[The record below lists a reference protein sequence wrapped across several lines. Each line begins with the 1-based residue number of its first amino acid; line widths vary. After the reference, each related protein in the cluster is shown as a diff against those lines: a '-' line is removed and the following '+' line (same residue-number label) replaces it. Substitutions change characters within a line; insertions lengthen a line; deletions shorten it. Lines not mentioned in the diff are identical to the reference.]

1 MKIVILSSAGS
12 IHTVRWAN
20 AFAGRGHEIHLV
32 TVKNHI
38 VRKDKLTDN
47 VTIHYLKYPSPWG
60 YYLNAMELHQL
71 CKKIDPDVINVHY
84 ASGYGTLARLA
95 KIHPYVLSVW
105 GSDVYDVPYQ
115 NIIMKYIVRWNILN
129 ADALASTSH
138 AMAVQTRKVLD
149 DSTVNIA
156 VTPFGVDLKE
166 FSTEVEP
173 APKDENVFLFGTIK
187 KLTYKYGIDYIIK
200 AFNLFLNE
208 WKNNGSIGKVPH
220 LYICGKGENIDDFKR
235 LRDSLGLSE
244 YVEIEGYIAHEL
256 VASKI
261 RSFNVSCFGSTLDS
275 ESFGVSAVE
284 SMACAVPVI
293 ATDVDGFKEVIVD
306 GETGYIVER
315 NNAEALAEKMKLLY
329 YDIEKCI
336 EFGKKGRKR
345 VEDLYNWDNNVV
357 LLENVLKSIARKN
370 R

>member
-1 MKIVILSSAGS
+1 MKIIILSGAGS
-12 IHTVRWAN
+12 IHTVRWTN
-20 AFAGRGHEIHLV
+20 AFASRGHEVHLV

-71 CKKIDPDVINVHY
+71 CKKIDPDVISVHY

-95 KIHPYVLSVW
+95 RIHPYVLSVW

-115 NIIMKYIVRWNILN
+115 SKLKNIIIKRNLRN

-138 AMAVQTRKVLD
+138 AMAVQTRKVLED
-149 DSTVNIA
+149 DSVEIA
-156 VTPFGVDLKE
+156 VTPFGVDLND
-166 FSTEVEP
+166 FSVGVVP
-173 APKDENVFLFGTIK
+173 APKDKNVFLFGTIK
-187 KLTYKYGIDYIIK
+187 KLTYKYGIDYIING
-200 AFNLFLNE
+200 FNIFLKD
-208 WKNNGSIGKVPH
+208 WRANGSKGKTPH
-220 LYICGKGENIDDFKR
+220 MYICGKGENITDFME
-235 LRDSLGLSE
+235 LRDSLGLADFI
-244 YVEIEGYIAHEL
+244 EIEGYIAHEL

-261 RSFNVSCFGSTLDS
+261 RSFDVSCFGSELDS

-306 GETGYIVER
+306 GQTGYIVPR
-315 NNAEALAEKMKLLY
+315 RNAEAIAQKMKLLY
-329 YDIEKCI
+329 DDSEKR
-336 EFGKKGRKR
+336 ERFGKNGRDR
-345 VEDLYNWDNNVV
+345 VEKLYNWNDNVV
-357 LLENVLKSIARKN
+357 LLENELKKVAKKR
-370 R
+370 